1 MPKDILG
8 KKKKNNKKTR
18 GRIKAGTVFELW
30 SKAGGRCEFRGCN
43 KPLWQEDLTCAKV
56 NTSNIAHII
65 AASKNGPRGDKDL
78 SPKLAGD
85 ITNLMLLCKEHHTDI
100 IDKAQ
105 VDIYT
110 VDKLRLMKKE
120 HEDRILTVTS
130 IIPEAKSKIVKY
142 CSSIGERAIHISGKE
157 LACALLPDRYPDGDI
172 IELSLKSPWEDSEKI
187 FWDVEE
193 KSLRTQFNK
202 KVKPYLQDN
211 TIKHLSIFA
220 FAPQPLLMLLGSLFT
235 DVYGAEVFQLKRTNN
250 KQDWRWEKE
259 FEEPDFIFEKP
270 EKLRKKT
277 PVLNLSLSGLNHNE
291 RIEKILG
298 NDCDIWTIKVKEPN
312 TNVIKA
318 KNQLCAFKEI
328 ARKAL
333 EEIKYNYPQ
342 GTPLNVFPLMPVSAN
357 VEFGRLILPRA
368 DMPMKIYN
376 MNDKSKDFEY
386 ALTINDKG
394 RDK

>member
-1 MPKDILG
+1 M
-8 KKKKNNKKTR
+8 N
-18 GRIKAGTVFELW
+18 AV
-30 SKAGGRCEFRGCN
+30 
-43 KPLWQEDLTCAKV
+43 
-56 NTSNIAHII
+56 
-65 AASKNGPRGDKDL
+65 
-78 SPKLAGD
+78 
-85 ITNLMLLCKEHHTDI
+85 
-100 IDKAQ
+100 
-105 VDIYT
+105 
-110 VDKLRLMKKE
+110 
-120 HEDRILTVTS
+120 
-130 IIPEAKSKIVKY
+130 
-142 CSSIGERAIHISGKE
+142 SGMQKQ
-157 LACALLPDRYPDGDI
+157 G
-172 IELSLKSPWEDSEKI
+172 
-187 FWDVEE
+187 
-193 KSLRTQFNK
+193 
-202 KVKPYLQDN
+202 
-211 TIKHLSIFA
+211 
-220 FAPQPLLMLLGSLFT
+220 QPH
-235 DVYGAEVFQLKRTNN
+235 AR
-250 KQDWRWEKE
+250 
-259 FEEPDFIFEKP
+259 
-270 EKLRKKT
+270 KLRKKT